1 MPHRLAGVLLA
12 KSSNFLYPCPNFTN
26 PFLRRCNA
34 DRGGFLLFDLVRHL
48 LVVLVSLVVDDV
60 EELELVDTPRG
71 GDDAEP
77 VTELLLL
84 EELLGPGRCQWAVLY
99 G

>member
-1 MPHRLAGVLLA
+1 ML
-12 KSSNFLYPCPNFTN
+12 T
-26 PFLRRCNA
+26 
-34 DRGGFLLFDLVRHL
+34 GFLWFGLVRHL

-84 EELLGPGRCQWAVLY
+84 EELLGPGGIVSRLVWNVYSCWTHRYLR
-99 G
+99 